1 MRHAAVRPIRT
12 VTVGLGLALL
22 VGCTEAGSDR
32 PGAGPPAASTPTP
45 TLSATLPSTPSSPAS
60 SSPASSPSATGPSA
74 TGAASARTDVDRV
87 LATIR
92 TLSERIGPREAT
104 SVAYRRA
111 AELVEGRLRAFGFRV
126 HRQAVRVP
134 AGISWGVPVPA
145 GRTRNVVA
153 EPPGFDPARPHL
165 IVGAHL
171 DTVPQAPGAED
182 NASGVAVMLETA
194 RLAADT
200 PPVVPVVFVAFAA
213 EEPRGDGDDRHHY
226 GSRAFVAGL
235 DRAERRAL
243 LGMISLDRVGVG
255 ARVPVCTGGLGP
267 ETVAGRLARVARRM
281 DIAVRRCADNRAS
294 DHWSFERAGLAAAR
308 IGSTPYPEYHSAA
321 DRISVVQRRQLS
333 RVARLLNEAL
343 RTWPG

>member
-1 MRHAAVRPIRT
+1 MRQPALKPIRT

-22 VGCTEAGSDR
+22 AGCTEAGSGR
-32 PGAGPPAASTPTP
+32 PGPAPPAVSTPAP
-45 TLSATLPSTPSSPAS
+45 SAPAPSSAAPS
-60 SSPASSPSATGPSA
+60 SAAPSPAATGTAP
-74 TGAASARTDVDRV
+74 ARLDVDRL

-104 SVAYRRA
+104 SAAYREA
-111 AELVEGRLRAFGFRV
+111 AELMEDRLRDLGFRV
-126 HRQAVRVP
+126 RRQAVPVP

-145 GRTRNVVA
+145 GRTRNVIA
-153 EPPGFDPARPHL
+153 EPPGFDSARPHL
-165 IVGAHL
+165 VVGAHL

-182 NASGVAVMLETA
+182 NASGVAVLLEVA
-194 RLAADT
+194 RLTAGT
-200 PPVVPVVFVAFAA
+200 PPPVPVVFVAFGA
-213 EEPRGDGDDRHHY
+213 EEPRGAGDNRHHF
-226 GSRAFVAGL
+226 GSRAYVAEL
-235 DRAERRAL
+235 DRAGRRAL

-267 ETVAGRLARVARRM
+267 ERVADRLARVASRL
-281 DIAVRRCADNRAS
+281 DISVRRCSDNRAS

-321 DRISVVQRRQLS
+321 DRISVVDRRQLS

-343 RTWPG
+343 QTWPR